1 MSKSKG
7 NVVDP
12 AVLADRYGVDAIR
25 YFLMREMPFG
35 ADGVFSNEALIG
47 RINADLAN
55 DLGNP

>member
-1 MSKSKG
+1 
-7 NVVDP
+7 V
-12 AVLADRYGVDAIR
+12 VLADRYGVDAIR

-55 DLGNP
+55 DLGQPGKQNGYDDR